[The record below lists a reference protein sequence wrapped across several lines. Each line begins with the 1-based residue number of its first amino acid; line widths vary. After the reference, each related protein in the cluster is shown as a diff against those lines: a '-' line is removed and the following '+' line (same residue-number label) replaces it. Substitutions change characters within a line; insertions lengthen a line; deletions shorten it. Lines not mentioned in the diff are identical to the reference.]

1 MESEGP
7 SLTGGETMKDC
18 LLKDPRIFEMV
29 MEENNRQVRKWGIQD
44 RDQFEW
50 LAYTTEELGELSN
63 AISEY
68 TYRDGLQSSVIK
80 EAIQTATL
88 CLKIAEI
95 FMAIPNARR
104 K

>member
-1 MESEGP
+1 
-7 SLTGGETMKDC
+7 MKDHE
-18 LLKDPRIFEMV
+18 LKNAYLFEMIK
-29 MEENNRQVRKWGIQD
+29 EESLRQIKKWGIQNHD
-44 RDQFEW
+44 PFEW

-68 TYRDGLQSSVIK
+68 LYRDGQRSQVVK

-95 FMAIPNARR
+95 FIEET
-104 K
+104 